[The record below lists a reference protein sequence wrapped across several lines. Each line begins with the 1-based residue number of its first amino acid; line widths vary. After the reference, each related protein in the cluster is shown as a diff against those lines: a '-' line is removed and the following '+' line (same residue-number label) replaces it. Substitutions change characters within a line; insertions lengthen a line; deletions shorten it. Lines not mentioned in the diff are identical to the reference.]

1 MAKSGRKGRLV
12 LIDAHS
18 LIYRAFF
25 ALPPMSTTA
34 GEVTNAVYG
43 FTSMLAIVLA
53 GRPEYAVAAFDM
65 GGPTF
70 RTEEYAEYKAGRRA
84 MPDDLRP
91 QIQRVREVLE
101 SFSIPIYGIP
111 GFEADDIVGTL
122 ARQGEEMGMAVTIV
136 SGDLDCLQC
145 VTDSVDAL
153 VPRRGITDTLT
164 YGPAQVRQRYNLEP
178 AQLIDYKA
186 LRGDTSDN
194 IPGVPGVGE
203 KTASQLIGEFGSI
216 ENLLAN
222 LEQLKPGRVRDALE
236 ANADRVR
243 LGKRLVTIRRD
254 VDVTLDLE
262 RSRWTRY
269 DADATRRKF
278 DELEFR
284 QLLARFPLP
293 DSVQAPLQPTLAF
306 EPVAPAEGVRVVT
319 GGEELAE
326 LVERLHRT
334 EEVGVFGLW
343 DGPARGGKLVGL
355 GLGFADQAYYLPLR
369 HEGDVANLPLDQL
382 TEEVTPLL
390 RGLELLGHD
399 VKEMQLALDGVDPH
413 PYRWG
418 FSSSLAAYLLG
429 AGARD
434 PRLEDLARD
443 FLGMDL
449 VPTDQLLGTGRTAR
463 PPSVTEV
470 ADAANYTAGRARAT
484 YNLRPRLAA
493 EMRELGVDYLFHEV
507 ELPLARVLAAMETE
521 GVAIDVPYLAEV
533 AADLGGQL
541 AAIETEVATLAEETA
556 GLKVNLNAPQQ
567 LAKFLFEDLKL
578 PVGKRIKTGYSTDA
592 ETLEALRDKHPIIGR
607 ILEHRQLSKL
617 KSTYVDSL
625 PELVDPR
632 DGRVHTSLNQAST
645 ATGRLSSSNPNLM
658 NIPIRTEL
666 GQRIRRAFVAGRPG
680 HQLFSADYSQ
690 IELRIAA
697 HLSEDPNLLSAFEAG
712 QDIHAATAARVFKV
726 AIEAVSP
733 DQRRLAKIANF
744 GSLYG
749 QGEYGLSIQMGIP
762 GDEAREF
769 LKEYWATYA
778 RLREWLDGIRNQARE
793 DGYVASPTGRRR
805 AIPDLRSPNFQL
817 RSAAERMAINF
828 PIQSLAADI
837 IKIAMVRLQRELEEG
852 RLTGTMILQVHDELV
867 FEIPEAETD
876 AFAELVPRVMVT
888 AYELQGG
895 LEVEAKTGPNWAEVR
910 KVALVRA

>member
-1 MAKSGRKGRLV
+1 MPPKARKGRLI

-91 QIQRVREVLE
+91 QIERVREVLQ

-145 VTDSVDAL
+145 VTDAVDAL

-222 LEQLKPGRVRDALE
+222 LDQLKPGRVRDALE

-262 RSRWTRY
+262 NSRWTRY
-269 DADATRRKF
+269 DAEATRRKF

-284 QLLARFPLP
+284 QLLSRFPLP

-319 GGEELAE
+319 GADQLAE
-326 LVERLHRT
+326 LVGRLHQS

-369 HEGDVANLPLDQL
+369 HEGEVSNLPLDQL
-382 TEEVTPLL
+382 VDEITPLL

-463 PPSVTEV
+463 PPSVTEI

-533 AADLGGQL
+533 ATDLGGQL

-556 GLKVNLNAPQQ
+556 GVKVNLNAPQQ
-567 LAKFLFEDLKL
+567 LAKFLFEDLRL

-625 PELVDPR
+625 PTLVDPR

-666 GQRIRRAFVAGRPG
+666 GQRIRRAFVAGRPD

-726 AIEAVSP
+726 AIEAVTP

-778 RLREWLDGIRNQARE
+778 RLREWLDGIRNKARE

-852 RLTGTMILQVHDELV
+852 RLEGKMILQVHDELV
-867 FEIPEAETD
+867 FEIPEGEAD